1 VPSRALPGSS
11 QAPQASLGQSRSSQ
25 LTSRPKVIR
34 GGGQR
39 SQTTAVGDD
48 ALAGSDISS
57 SEEFRAAGSPRALPV
72 DYDPVWRPN
81 QNSTGST
88 PARQTDLSPRMDM
101 SPRIFSRSLAG
112 STPSRQSAQS
122 PRVVSREEA
131 AGSSQQVVAQQA
143 AAQLATAAVAT
154 AMALEDAGHSQS
166 TAGVLRQ
173 LRNSGIISS
182 LPELGVQEA
191 LSAAEKRNS
200 GIFDGDSMELELG
213 RGDLAG
219 GGPSRHLQPVQEDSG
234 EGSEDWSDP
243 DRFDVGD
250 MEPIDLEEAF

>member
-57 SEEFRAAGSPRALPV
+57 SEEFRAAGSPRA
-72 DYDPVWRPN
+72 PN